1 MPPFVQLFVVRARA
15 RKGQRG
21 GGKEAKIGEDNERR
35 ERERETQI
43 KSDKV
48 RQRTWRACWVN
59 ADRISSWPVHA
70 LPLRIYASVPAGTP
84 YYTRPTCAIPL
95 DTWNFFFL
103 LLFSLPLTRISFWI
117 NDTLQ
122 TPNFSIL

>member
-1 MPPFVQLFVVRARA
+1 MDGDLNQFRCRLSSNFSSYVRERE
-15 RKGQRG
+15 KDGGG

-70 LPLRIYASVPAGTP
+70 LPLCIYASVPAGTP

-95 DTWNFFFL
+95 DTWNFFFSSSF
-103 LLFSLPLTRISFWI
+103 FSPF
-117 NDTLQ
+117 NE
-122 TPNFSIL
+122 N